1 MKSYLIFIF
10 LIILSFNASAQQPDT
25 NALVMPDTIKSNL
38 TKTIIKHTADSSGKE
53 SFSRFK
59 EDIIATRQDGLIEN
73 IRQVT
78 QTAKNYLKIGIDTAQ
93 INADL
98 DSVANLYGVIGDGV
112 FTNKGT
118 AQTNR
123 NISTSSI
130 LFNEVL
136 NKTLTSK
143 AIVDKYYKK
152 LVNFRNEIDSLAS
165 SSILYQYPTDS
176 VALKQY
182 LQKIAVTSME
192 IRPTDT
198 ALKKALFSVKALQ
211 TKINF
216 ITNRLSSRIEEL
228 DAFQKNLSGQ
238 IFSREFANIWDSV
251 GYTRP
256 LNQIIKV
263 SAIKMRLV
271 IYFYL
276 RNNTGKVMLLFVLA
290 LLSTV
295 FIRSL
300 KQRLAV
306 DGLLNSDF
314 RGQSVLRYP
323 FLSAIL
329 IVLTVFQFIFPR
341 PPFIFSA
348 FIWAISSLSLLT
360 ILRDY
365 ITKFWMRA
373 STVMFVLFLLACAD
387 DLILQAT
394 RSERWGMLLLSLT
407 GAGWGIFVLLSGK
420 RNELKESWII
430 YAMWVFV
437 VVEVLSAIN
446 NIYGRYNLSKALLTA
461 GFFNVIIA
469 VLFLW
474 AVRLTD
480 QGISWAFNVYKVPD
494 KRLFFVNFDRVGT
507 RAPLFFYVF
516 MIGGWAFLFG
526 RNFYA
531 FRSMF
536 KPIESFLVDVR
547 TIGHYSFTINSILVF
562 FTIIVLSSLIS
573 KVVSFFA
580 SDKYDIPAGAN
591 KTGGG
596 LGSWLLLIRIAIIT
610 IGLFLAFAAAGIP
623 TDRITI
629 VLSALGVG
637 IGFGLQTL
645 INNLVSGLI
654 ISFEKPVNV
663 GDIIEL
669 GDKGGTMKSIGF
681 RSSIIAT
688 WDGADVIVPNG
699 DLLNQHLVNWT
710 LDNRT
715 RRIDFQVSVAYG
727 TDISK
732 TKEIINKL
740 IVADK
745 RILKK
750 PAPAIMIKD
759 LGPGTISLQVFF
771 WARDIGE
778 WSQVRSDLIGAVE
791 VAFRDNKID
800 VPFPQQEIRIRPAQG
815 NEEENK

>member
-1 MKSYLIFIF
+1 MMLNFA
-10 LIILSFNASAQQPDT
+10 ASAQQPDT
-25 NALVMPDTIKSNL
+25 NALVMPDSLKSNSA
-38 TKTIIKHTADSSGKE
+38 KSIKDVVKSTGKE
-53 SFSRFK
+53 NFSRFK
-59 EDIIATRQDGLIEN
+59 EDIVATRQDGLIEN

-78 QTAKNYLKIGIDTAQ
+78 QAAKNYLKIGIDTVR

-98 DSVANLYGVIGDGV
+98 DSVANLYGVIGDGI

-130 LFNEVL
+130 LFSEVL
-136 NKTLTSK
+136 NKTLASK

-152 LVNFRNEIDSLAS
+152 LVSFRNDIDSLAS
-165 SSILYQYPTDS
+165 SGILYEYPTDTI
-176 VALKQY
+176 ALKQY
-182 LQKIAVTSME
+182 LQKIQVTSME

-198 ALKKALFSVKALQ
+198 ALKRALFSVKALQ

-238 IFSREFANIWDSV
+238 ILAREFANIWDSV

-256 LNQIIKV
+256 LNQIVKF
-263 SAIKMRLV
+263 SAVKMRLV
-271 IYFYL
+271 VYFYL
-276 RNNTGKVMLLFVLA
+276 RNNTGKVILLLILV

-300 KQRLAV
+300 KQRLASE
-306 DGLLNSDF
+306 GLLNADF
-314 RGQSVLRYP
+314 QGQSVLRYP
-323 FLSAIL
+323 FLSAII
-329 IVLTVFQFIFPR
+329 IVLTTFQFIFPR
-341 PPFIFSA
+341 PPFVFSA
-348 FIWAISSLSLLT
+348 LIWAVSSISLIAIVRSF
-360 ILRDY
+360 

-373 STVMFVLFLLACAD
+373 SIIMFALFLLACAD

-394 RSERWGMLLLSLT
+394 RTERWGMLLLALA
-407 GAGWGIFVLLSGK
+407 GAAWGIFVLLNGERK
-420 RNELKESWII
+420 ELKEQWII
-430 YAMWVFV
+430 YSIWIFV
-437 VVEVLSAIN
+437 IVEVLSAAN
-446 NIYGRYNLSKALLTA
+446 NVYGRYNLSKALLTA

-469 VLFLW
+469 ALFLW
-474 AVRLTD
+474 AVRLID
-480 QGISWAFNVYKVPD
+480 QGISWSFNVYKVPD
-494 KRLFFVNFDRVGT
+494 KRLFFINFDRVGT

-516 MIGGWAFLFG
+516 MIGGWGYLFG

-536 KPIESFLVDVR
+536 KPLESFLLDVR

-562 FTIIVLSSLIS
+562 FTIIILSSLTS
-573 KVVSFFA
+573 KVISLFA
-580 SDKYDIPAGAN
+580 SDKYDVPVGAN

-596 LGSWLLLIRIAIIT
+596 LGSWILLIRIAIIT

-688 WDGADVIVPNG
+688 WDGADVIIPNG

-715 RRIDFQVSVAYG
+715 RRVDFQVGVAYG
-727 TDISK
+727 TDLSK

-740 IVADK
+740 IIADK

-750 PAPAIMIKD
+750 PAPAIIVKE
-759 LGPGTISLQVFF
+759 LGPNAIGVQVFF
-771 WARDIGE
+771 WVRDISE
-778 WSQVRSDLIGAVE
+778 WSVVKSDLICAVD

-800 VPFPQQEIRIRPAQG
+800 IPFPQQDIRIRPLQNNAGTNQADTG
-815 NEEENK
+815 PV